1 MRILLVSQYYYPES
15 FPSTLI
21 AEELVRRGHQV
32 DVLTGKPNYG
42 FEHPPKEYDSIN
54 QEERHGVHI
63 YRVKLHK
70 RKNGVFSLIRNYLS
84 FWRNSKRFLK
94 KCRNQYDLVYGFNFS
109 PIMSLD
115 GAGRFAKKRRLPF
128 VIHVFDLWP
137 ESVLAAG
144 MTKKNSLFY
153 KFLYRLSKKIY
164 DRANLFLLSSPG
176 FKGYFTNVLKIDKP
190 TILTYQPIS
199 EDERDFSNPFK
210 EEEKPLVYCG
220 NIGKV
225 QNLTPFI
232 SAFSLL
238 PKDSPYSFYVIGE
251 GSEKEKMLSLVRSLS
266 LENKVF
272 FLGRLSPEEALHY
285 RRHAYMNVVSL
296 EKGNDYVSKTI
307 PTKLLASLED
317 ARPILASVGEDGAKM
332 LEEAGGSFLVDPIK
346 ESVLSALE
354 KASSLSENE
363 LRLMGERNKK
373 YYDEHLSSKHVMDVI
388 EDALKE
394 ETNRAKKQPSY

>member
-42 FEHPPKEYDSIN
+42 FENPPKEYDSIS

-63 YRVKLHK
+63 YRVELHK
-70 RKNGVFSLIRNYLS
+70 RKKDVFSLIRNYLS

-94 KCRNQYDLVYGFNFS
+94 KCHNQYDLVYGFNFS

-115 GAGRFAKKRRLPF
+115 GAGKFAQKKHLPF
-128 VIHVFDLWP
+128 IIHVFDLWP
-137 ESVLAAG
+137 ESVLATG
-144 MTKKNSLFY
+144 MAKKNSFFY
-153 KFLYRLSKKIY
+153 KFLYHLSRKIY

-176 FKGYFTNVLKIDKP
+176 FKEYFTDVLRVDKP
-190 TILTYQPIS
+190 SILAYQPIS
-199 EDERDFSNPFK
+199 QDERSFSCPFK
-210 EEEKPLVYCG
+210 DEERPLVYCG

-225 QNLTPFI
+225 QNLAPFI

-238 PKDSPYSFYVIGE
+238 LKDSPYTFYVIGE
-251 GSEKEKMLSLVRSLS
+251 GSEKEKMLSLARSLS

-272 FLGRLSPEEALHY
+272 FLGHLSPEEALPY
-285 RRHAYMNVVSL
+285 RRHAFMNVVSL
-296 EKGNDYVSKTI
+296 EKGNGYVSKTI

-332 LEEAGGSFLVDPIK
+332 LEEAGGSFLVDANK

-354 KASSLSENE
+354 KASALSENE

-373 YYDEHLSSKHVMDVI
+373 YYDEHLSFERIMDVV
-388 EDALKE
+388 ENALKE
-394 ETNRAKKQPSY
+394 ATNPASK